1 MEIFLKKLNLLTHLN
16 IIKKFRWISSNT
28 IRRWK
33 KLGKTPNKI
42 VFFNQHSYFPEVWKY
57 LGESQKNKILEIIVE
72 GKGIIPYEK
81 IVGMNSMFLSPENDV
96 YFEKSEFYINLKQK
110 VVSDSDYGNSI
121 SLYKTLKMQ
130 NLVDMND
137 LYNAQDVI
145 LLCEI
150 G

>member
-1 MEIFLKKLNLLTHLN
+1 
-16 IIKKFRWISSNT
+16 
-28 IRRWK
+28 
-33 KLGKTPNKI
+33 
-42 VFFNQHSYFPEVWKY
+42 
-57 LGESQKNKILEIIVE
+57 
-72 GKGIIPYEK
+72 
-81 IVGMNSMFLSPENDV
+81 MNSMFLSPENDV

-110 VVSDSDYGNSI
+110 VVSDSDYENSI